1 MFSSSSRRERR
12 ATSLL
17 VRKTSHLDTKH
28 SCGRRRE
35 SPEDA
40 DAKSPILFHAVL
52 QNDHKALMKTIE
64 ESLQRLH
71 AQAKAEKE
79 RNPVRL
85 TL

>member
-1 MFSSSSRRERR
+1 
-12 ATSLL
+12 
-17 VRKTSHLDTKH
+17 
-28 SCGRRRE
+28 
-35 SPEDA
+35 
-40 DAKSPILFHAVL
+40 VL

-79 RNPVRL
+79 RNPVRH